1 MKSSAA
7 HMIIKALTL
16 GGLSEP
22 YLPPVSSPICH
33 SCGQSLMRIGICYIV
48 LWKATIVLHKEG
60 ENFFWVGGC
69 SVNIP
74 KAHLSV
80 AVNHT

>member
-33 SCGQSLMRIGICYIV
+33 SCSQSLMRIVICYIV
-48 LWKATIVLHKEG
+48 LWKDTIVLHK
-60 ENFFWVGGC
+60 NFFGGIL
-69 SVNIP
+69 VNIT
-74 KAHLSV
+74 KAHLFV